1 MPCSCHTMPYHAMPY
16 LFPHT
21 MPYQTIPC
29 HAMPYQAMPYHV
41 RLYHVMS
48 YNVIPPEHL
57 SAPCP
62 LLLLIQ
68 SVLQTAFQHELIRF
82 LAQHLRW
89 LTSTHCP
96 GSGKRFTLYTLYAS
110 SVVDSSSD
118 RNYDKLVRCL
128 VFEEEKNLK
137 VFFLIMVWL
146 FGLLLWYVY
155 VWWYTCYHC
164 TVTQKRG
171 PGGQFRFWPYSSFLS
186 IYKGSVRLGYDNTVP
201 QNRDP
206 GGQFRFWPYFSFL
219 SI

>member
-1 MPCSCHTMPYHAMPY
+1 MPYGIAILCHTKPYY
-16 LFPHT
+16 
-21 MPYQTIPC
+21 
-29 HAMPYQAMPYHV
+29 AMPYQAMPYHV

-110 SVVDSSSD
+110 SVVDRSPD
-118 RNYDKLVRCL
+118 RNFDEL
-128 VFEEEKNLK
+128 
-137 VFFLIMVWL
+137 
-146 FGLLLWYVY
+146 
-155 VWWYTCYHC
+155 
-164 TVTQKRG
+164 TQNRG
-171 PGGQFRFWPYSSFLS
+171 PGGQFSVCPYSSFLS
-186 IYKGSVRLGYDNTVP
+186 ISRASVRLGQDIWRQY
-201 QNRDP
+201 
-206 GGQFRFWPYFSFL
+206 
-219 SI
+219 